1 MLTDQELINAFE
13 CGGPGK
19 YYDATFIPLGERSNV
34 TNWDI
39 RPFKA
44 ANKAEAVK
52 IAREYGKRIIGKK
65 MEYVYL
71 ASAKY
76 KWLSY

>member
-44 ANKAEAVK
+44 AHKAEAVK